1 MMDKQELE
9 RRTKRFAVRVIKFVG
24 GFNSS
29 ASGRVVGH
37 QLLKSGTSIGANYRE
52 ANRAVSRRDFVHKI
66 SIAEKEASESVYW
79 LEICSETS
87 LGNSGDCIELEAEA
101 NELLAIF
108 TSIGRS
114 VRAND
119 RRADNI
125 KGTQVSEEGQ
135 IEYGS
140 EGFEEDIDDLLP
152 QTMRIENGH

>member
-1 MMDKQELE
+1 MDKKELE
-9 RRTKRFAVRVIKFVG
+9 RRTKKFAVRVIKFVG

-66 SIAEKEASESVYW
+66 TIAEKEASETVYW

-87 LGNSGDCIELEAEA
+87 LGSRDDCTQLSAEA

-119 RRADNI
+119 RRSGKS
-125 KGTQVSEEGQ
+125 KGTRVSEEGH

-140 EGFEEDIDDLLP
+140 EGFEKDIDDLLP
-152 QTMRIENGH
+152 KTMRVENGH